1 MIHYH
6 THLDQR
12 HMGLYCSQRANSSR
26 CLESGQNY
34 DFKRIWP
41 GQGMLTQRKGYS
53 NGQTAQED
61 IKKVH
66 SKAKKNGTLKS
77 LYLCTLT
84 STQDLHL
91 LKSEMLEYLYSS
103 ST

>member
-26 CLESGQNY
+26 CLESGKNY

-66 SKAKKNGTLKS
+66 SKAKKKW
-77 LYLCTLT
+77 
-84 STQDLHL
+84 DIEIIVPLHL
-91 LKSEMLEYLYSS
+91 NINTRLALA
-103 ST
+103 